1 MTNDQDYD
9 LQWKKEMEIEGM
21 IYNILWKEGNKT
33 KQIRIKWQSLN
44 KAQRWFII
52 MRNDWNWFKKVES
65 KEVM

>member
-9 LQWKKEMEIEGM
+9 LQWKKEMEIERM

-44 KAQRWFII
+44 KAQRRFII